1 MSSLKDALVKAG
13 LRPSKSENERERK
26 TKWDKIKKSARH
38 QDQRNYCESCNLVQ
52 PDVERYKHRNRTV
65 DAQWICVSCADKL
78 LIDDQYR
85 VTAQS
90 DFSKRKIFK
99 REYGATQSIT
109 DKDFGRPSGRN
120 QTKSFKKGPKR

>member
-1 MSSLKDALVKAG
+1 MKDALMKAG
-13 LRPSKSENERERK
+13 LRPSKGENERNRK

-65 DAQWICVSCADKL
+65 DAEWICVSCADKL

-85 VTAQS
+85 ITAQS
-90 DFSKRKIFK
+90 DFSKRQIFK
-99 REYGATQSIT
+99 REYGATQKIIDNKLS
-109 DKDFGRPSGRN
+109 KQS
-120 QTKSFKKGPKR
+120 TKKTMPARKKVNRK

>member
-1 MSSLKDALVKAG
+1 MKDALMKAG
-13 LRPSKSENERERK
+13 LRPSKGENERNRK

-65 DAQWICVSCADKL
+65 DAEWICVSCADKL

-85 VTAQS
+85 ITAQS
-90 DFSKRKIFK
+90 DFSKRQIFK
-99 REYGATQSIT
+99 REYGATQKIIDNKFS
-109 DKDFGRPSGRN
+109 KQS
-120 QTKSFKKGPKR
+120 TKKTMPARKKVNRK